1 MEFTY
6 QDYFNYYLKEFCN
19 ELIAN
24 FPDAEKGIVANYRE
38 LLEAKQSKNDIYVKY
53 FVSRVNDHMDKICQ
67 ADESLFNPANHIDP
81 ETKAVRAL
89 VFVEGCDMLA
99 VWNSSF
105 NNPTNKASIW
115 KYLKLLVLFGRH
127 VVPANTE
134 VLELINSVG
143 GQVYTPAKV
152 EKTLHG
158 KPEDLSDAG
167 NAPDMFGLGGLS
179 SLAGLMG
186 LGGGL
191 GGSGGEGG
199 LGSLLG
205 GMPDILKTLGDTL
218 GNLDMSSMMNQMGAA
233 AATDATEGSA
243 TDGVPSSE
251 SGSATDGAATAA
263 GQGAGSATDG
273 AAPVPGLFGDL
284 AKEMAETFDFS
295 SMEQGDAPANIGD
308 AFKKFLSGD
317 NPAKL
322 MGLITKFGSKIN
334 SEVASGKL
342 NQTDLLKETMGMMQ
356 GLGDPE
362 KVKKQAA
369 SFAKANPAMAEQLA
383 RQQAATQRGGNTKS
397 RLQAKLAA
405 RQQQGQSDQQ
415 GQQDGKQ

>member
-1 MEFTY
+1 
-6 QDYFNYYLKEFCN
+6 
-19 ELIAN
+19 
-24 FPDAEKGIVANYRE
+24 
-38 LLEAKQSKNDIYVKY
+38 
-53 FVSRVNDHMDKICQ
+53 
-67 ADESLFNPANHIDP
+67 
-81 ETKAVRAL
+81 
-89 VFVEGCDMLA
+89 
-99 VWNSSF
+99 
-105 NNPTNKASIW
+105 
-115 KYLKLLVLFGRH
+115 VLFGRH

-158 KPEDLSDAG
+158 KPDDLSDSG

-186 LGGGL
+186 LGGGGGDGAGL
-191 GGSGGEGG
+191 GG
-199 LGSLLG
+199 LLG

-218 GNLDMSSMMNQMGAA
+218 GNLDMSSMMSGLSDSVNTAESGEGANSGEPS
-233 AATDATEGSA
+233 TGESTTGQDLHDGSTTAPNGSANA
-243 TDGVPSSE
+243 TDG
-251 SGSATDGAATAA
+251 SAG
-263 GQGAGSATDG
+263 GQ
-273 AAPVPGLFGDL
+273 APVPGLFTDL
-284 AKEMAETFDFS
+284 AKEMAETFDFA
-295 SMEQGDAPANIGD
+295 SMEQGEAPANIGD

-322 MGLITKFGSKIN
+322 MNMITKFGSKIN

-342 NQTDLLKETMGMMQ
+342 NQADLLKETMGMMQ

-383 RQQAATQRGGNTKS
+383 RQQANSQRGGNTKS

-405 RQQQGQSDQQ
+405 RQQQQ
-415 GQQDGKQ
+415 GQDGQEDKQ

>member
-24 FPDAEKGIVANYRE
+24 FPDAEKGIVSNYRD

-89 VFVEGCDMLA
+89 VFVEGCDMLG

-105 NNPTNKASIW
+105 NNATNKASIW

-134 VLELINSVG
+134 VLQIINSVG
-143 GQVYTPAKV
+143 GNVYTPAKV

-158 KPEDLSDAG
+158 KPDDLSDVG

-186 LGGGL
+186 LGGG
-191 GGSGGEGG
+191 GEGAGLAGG

-218 GNLDMSSMMNQMGAA
+218 GNLDMSAMMTPSEPS
-233 AATDATEGSA
+233 AATSEATSTNETSAGSAPEGSA
-243 TDGVPSSE
+243 TAE
-251 SGSATDGAATAA
+251 C
-263 GQGAGSATDG
+263 QEAGSAPSAEGQQTG
-273 AAPVPGLFGDL
+273 SAPVPGLFSDL

-342 NQTDLLKETMGMMQ
+342 NQSDLLKETMGMMQ

-369 SFAKANPAMAEQLA
+369 SFAKSNPAMAEQLA
-383 RQQAATQRGGNTKS
+383 RQQAAAQRGGNTKS

-405 RQQQGQSDQQ
+405 RQQQ
-415 GQQDGKQ
+415 QQDQFGQEDKQ

>member
-1 MEFTY
+1 
-6 QDYFNYYLKEFCN
+6 
-19 ELIAN
+19 
-24 FPDAEKGIVANYRE
+24 
-38 LLEAKQSKNDIYVKY
+38 
-53 FVSRVNDHMDKICQ
+53 
-67 ADESLFNPANHIDP
+67 
-81 ETKAVRAL
+81 
-89 VFVEGCDMLA
+89 
-99 VWNSSF
+99 
-105 NNPTNKASIW
+105 
-115 KYLKLLVLFGRH
+115 LKLLVLFGRH

-134 VLELINSVG
+134 VLNLINSVG
-143 GQVYTPAKV
+143 GTVYTPAKV

-167 NAPDMFGLGGLS
+167 NTPDMFGLGGLS

-186 LGGGL
+186 LGSGSGSDGGALGGL
-191 GGSGGEGG
+191 GG
-199 LGSLLG
+199 LLG
-205 GMPDILKTLGDTL
+205 GMPDILKTLGETL
-218 GNLDMSSMMNQMGAA
+218 GNLDMSAMMNGMNEATTTDPSSETTSDSDEPSAATSETTDAPEGSAA
-233 AATDATEGSA
+233 AATDS
-243 TDGVPSSE
+243 
-251 SGSATDGAATAA
+251 
-263 GQGAGSATDG
+263 
-273 AAPVPGLFGDL
+273 AAPVPGLFTDL
-284 AKEMAETFDFS
+284 AKEMADTFDFS

-342 NQTDLLKETMGMMQ
+342 NQGDLLKETMGMMQ

-383 RQQAATQRGGNTKS
+383 RQQAASAKGGNTKS

-405 RQQQGQSDQQ
+405 RQQGQDQS
-415 GQQDGKQ
+415 GQHGHKDKQ

>member
-81 ETKAVRAL
+81 DTKAVRAL
-89 VFVEGCDMLA
+89 VFVEGCDLLV

-167 NAPDMFGLGGLS
+167 NTPDMFGLGGLS

-186 LGGGL
+186 LGSGDGGALGGL
-191 GGSGGEGG
+191 GG
-199 LGSLLG
+199 LLG

-218 GNLDMSSMMNQMGAA
+218 GNLDMSAMMNGMSEAEGQQPSDGATNGEPSTS
-233 AATDATEGSA
+233 TDGSA
-243 TDGVPSSE
+243 PGDT
-251 SGSATDGAATAA
+251 ATAA
-263 GQGAGSATDG
+263 GDP
-273 AAPVPGLFGDL
+273 AAPVPGLFSDL
-284 AKEMAETFDFS
+284 AKEMADTFDFS

-342 NQTDLLKETMGMMQ
+342 NQGDLLKETMGMMQ

-383 RQQAATQRGGNTKS
+383 RQQAASAKGGNTKS

-405 RQQQGQSDQQ
+405 RHQQQQDQ
-415 GQQDGKQ
+415 

>member
-24 FPDAEKGIVANYRE
+24 FPDAEKGIVSNYRE

-53 FVSRVNDHMDKICQ
+53 FVSRVNEHMDKICSS
-67 ADESLFNPANHIDP
+67 DESLFNPANHIDP
-81 ETKAVRAL
+81 ETKTVRAL
-89 VFVEGCDMLA
+89 VFVEGADMLA
-99 VWNSSF
+99 IWNSTF
-105 NNPTNKASIW
+105 NNAANKASIW

-134 VLELINSVG
+134 VLQIINSVG
-143 GQVYTPAKV
+143 GNVYTPAKV

-158 KPEDLSDAG
+158 KPEDLSDTG

-186 LGGGL
+186 LGGGSADGL
-191 GGSGGEGG
+191 AGG
-199 LGSLLG
+199 LGGLLG

-218 GNLDMSSMMNQMGAA
+218 GNLDMSAMMTPTNEPGQ
-233 AATDATEGSA
+233 DADGSA
-243 TDGVPSSE
+243 APS
-251 SGSATDGAATAA
+251 DAANAE
-263 GQGAGSATDG
+263 GQGADPATTGESETQQGQATG
-273 AAPVPGLFGDL
+273 ASAPVPGLFTDL
-284 AKEMAETFDFS
+284 AKEMADTFDFS

-342 NQTDLLKETMGMMQ
+342 NQGDLLKETMGMMQ

-383 RQQAATQRGGNTKS
+383 RQQASAQRGGNTKS

-405 RQQQGQSDQQ
+405 RQQQQDQS
-415 GQQDGKQ
+415 GQDGQGDK

>member
-67 ADESLFNPANHIDP
+67 ADESLFNPANHIDT
-81 ETKAVRAL
+81 ETKTVRAL
-89 VFVEGCDMLA
+89 VFVEGCDLLA

-186 LGGGL
+186 LGSGSGSDGGALGGL
-191 GGSGGEGG
+191 GG
-199 LGSLLG
+199 LLG

-218 GNLDMSSMMNQMGAA
+218 GNLDMSAMMNGMNEATTTDPSSENTSDSDEPSAATSETTDAPEGSAA
-233 AATDATEGSA
+233 AATDS
-243 TDGVPSSE
+243 
-251 SGSATDGAATAA
+251 
-263 GQGAGSATDG
+263 
-273 AAPVPGLFGDL
+273 AAPVPGLFTDL
-284 AKEMAETFDFS
+284 AKEMADTFDFS

-342 NQTDLLKETMGMMQ
+342 NQGDLLKETMGMMQ

-383 RQQAATQRGGNTKS
+383 RQQAASAKGGNTKS

-405 RQQQGQSDQQ
+405 RQQQ
-415 GQQDGKQ
+415 QQDQAENDGSQ

>member
-24 FPDAEKGIVANYRE
+24 FPDAEKGIVSNYRE

-53 FVSRVNDHMDKICQ
+53 FVSRVNDHMDKICTS
-67 ADESLFNPANHIDP
+67 DESLFNPANHIDP

-89 VFVEGCDMLA
+89 VFIEGCDMLA

-105 NNPTNKASIW
+105 NNPNNKTSIW

-158 KPEDLSDAG
+158 KPDDLSDAG

-186 LGGGL
+186 LGGSGDGAGL
-191 GGSGGEGG
+191 GG
-199 LGSLLG
+199 LLG

-218 GNLDMSSMMNQMGAA
+218 GNIDMSSMMSGLAESAGASTETSDGTASGESSAGESTTESA
-233 AATDATEGSA
+233 A
-243 TDGVPSSE
+243 PSSP
-251 SGSATDGAATAA
+251 ATAE
-263 GQGAGSATDG
+263 GANGGSSTG
-273 AAPVPGLFGDL
+273 SAPVPGLFTDL

-295 SMEQGDAPANIGD
+295 SMEQGEAPANIGD

-322 MGLITKFGSKIN
+322 MNMITKFGSKIN

-342 NQTDLLKETMGMMQ
+342 NQADLLKETMGMMQ

-369 SFAKANPAMAEQLA
+369 SFAKANPAMAEQIA
-383 RQQAATQRGGNTKS
+383 RQQAAAAKGGNTKS

-405 RQQQGQSDQQ
+405 RQQQQDQA
-415 GQQDGKQ
+415 GKDGSQ

>member
-24 FPDAEKGIVANYRE
+24 FPDAEKGIVSNYRE

-53 FVSRVNDHMDKICQ
+53 FVSRVNEHMEKICSS
-67 ADESLFNPANHIDP
+67 DESLFNPANHIDP
-81 ETKAVRAL
+81 DTKAVRTL
-89 VFVEGCDMLA
+89 VFIEGCDMLG

-105 NNPTNKASIW
+105 NNANNKANIW

-127 VVPANTE
+127 VVPSNNE
-134 VLELINSVG
+134 VLQIINSVG
-143 GQVYTPAKV
+143 GNVYTPAKV

-158 KPEDLSDAG
+158 KPEDLADAG

-186 LGGGL
+186 LGGGSADGL
-191 GGSGGEGG
+191 AGG
-199 LGSLLG
+199 LGGLLG

-218 GNLDMSSMMNQMGAA
+218 GNLDMSAMMTP
-233 AATDATEGSA
+233 TDPSTVSGETTAETGSA
-243 TDGVPSSE
+243 PSD
-251 SGSATDGAATAA
+251 TATAE
-263 GQGAGSATDG
+263 GQEAEQASTAEGQQPNT
-273 AAPVPGLFGDL
+273 APVPGLFSDL

-356 GLGDPE
+356 GLGD
-362 KVKKQAA
+362 
-369 SFAKANPAMAEQLA
+369 
-383 RQQAATQRGGNTKS
+383 G
-397 RLQAKLAA
+397 
-405 RQQQGQSDQQ
+405 
-415 GQQDGKQ
+415 

>member
-24 FPDAEKGIVANYRE
+24 FPDAEKGIVSNYRE

-67 ADESLFNPANHIDP
+67 GDESLFNPANHIDTD
-81 ETKAVRAL
+81 TKAVRAL
-89 VFVEGCDMLA
+89 VFIEGCDMLA

-158 KPEDLSDAG
+158 KPDDLADAG

-186 LGGGL
+186 LGGGGDGAGL
-191 GGSGGEGG
+191 GG
-199 LGSLLG
+199 LLG

-218 GNLDMSSMMNQMGAA
+218 GNLDMSSMMSGMAESMTATTTNETSGDGEPSTGTAA
-233 AATDATEGSA
+233 Q
-243 TDGVPSSE
+243 DGP
-251 SGSATDGAATAA
+251 ATADN
-263 GQGAGSATDG
+263 ATSEQ
-273 AAPVPGLFGDL
+273 APVPGLFTDL

-295 SMEQGDAPANIGD
+295 SMEQGEAPANIGD

-322 MGLITKFGSKIN
+322 MNMITKFGSKIN
-334 SEVASGKL
+334 SEVASGKI
-342 NQTDLLKETMGMMQ
+342 NQADLLKETMGMMQ

-369 SFAKANPAMAEQLA
+369 SFAKANPAMAEQMA
-383 RQQAATQRGGNTKS
+383 RQQANAQRGGNTKS

-405 RQQQGQSDQQ
+405 RQQQQH
-415 GQQDGKQ
+415 QDPANQ

>member
-24 FPDAEKGIVANYRE
+24 FPDVEKGIVSNYRE

-53 FVSRVNDHMDKICQ
+53 FVSRVNEHMDKICSS
-67 ADESLFNPANHIDP
+67 DESLFNPANHIDP

-89 VFVEGCDMLA
+89 VFVEGCDMLS

-105 NNPTNKASIW
+105 NNATNKASIW

-134 VLELINSVG
+134 VLQIINSVG
-143 GQVYTPAKV
+143 GNVYTPAKV

-167 NAPDMFGLGGLS
+167 NSPDMFGLGGLS

-186 LGGGL
+186 LGGG
-191 GGSGGEGG
+191 SGDGLAGG

-218 GNLDMSSMMNQMGAA
+218 GNLDMSAMMTPPEPSTAEPGQE
-233 AATDATEGSA
+233 TDGSA
-243 TDGVPSSE
+243 APS
-251 SGSATDGAATAA
+251 DAATAEGQEA
-263 GQGAGSATDG
+263 GPASTVEGQQPS
-273 AAPVPGLFGDL
+273 AAPVPGLFTDL

-342 NQTDLLKETMGMMQ
+342 NQADLLKETMGMMQ

-383 RQQAATQRGGNTKS
+383 RQQAAAQRGGNTKS

-405 RQQQGQSDQQ
+405 RQQQGQNQSGQ
-415 GQQDGKQ
+415 GDKQ

>member
-53 FVSRVNDHMDKICQ
+53 FVSRVNDHMDKICKS
-67 ADESLFNPANHIDP
+67 DESLFNPANHIDP
-81 ETKAVRAL
+81 ETKAVRSL
-89 VFVEGCDMLA
+89 VFIEGCDMLA
-99 VWNSSF
+99 VWNSTF
-105 NNPTNKASIW
+105 NNPNNKTSIW

-186 LGGGL
+186 LGGGGDGAGL
-191 GGSGGEGG
+191 GG
-199 LGSLLG
+199 LLS

-218 GNLDMSSMMNQMGAA
+218 GNLDMSAMM
-233 AATDATEGSA
+233 TPSTE
-243 TDGVPSSE
+243 PSSE
-251 SGSATDGAATAA
+251 TNATAPENTETA
-263 GQGAGSATDG
+263 ENSSAGSPTTTNTETQEETTAGTTT
-273 AAPVPGLFGDL
+273 PVPGLFTDL

-295 SMEQGDAPANIGD
+295 SMEQGEAPANIGD

-322 MGLITKFGSKIN
+322 MNMITKFGSKIN

-383 RQQAATQRGGNTKS
+383 RQQANAQRGGNTKS

-405 RQQQGQSDQQ
+405 RQQPQSGQDPASQ
-415 GQQDGKQ
+415 

>member
-24 FPDAEKGIVANYRE
+24 FPDAEKGIVSNYRE

-53 FVSRVNDHMDKICQ
+53 FVSRVNEYMDKICSS
-67 ADESLFNPANHIDP
+67 DETLFNPANHIDP

-105 NNPTNKASIW
+105 NNETNKASIW

-127 VVPANTE
+127 IVPANTE
-134 VLELINSVG
+134 VLQIINSVG
-143 GQVYTPAKV
+143 GNVYTPAKV

-158 KPEDLSDAG
+158 KPEDLSDTG

-186 LGGGL
+186 LGGG
-191 GGSGGEGG
+191 SGDGLAGG
-199 LGSLLG
+199 LGGILS

-218 GNLDMSSMMNQMGAA
+218 GNLDMSAMMNP
-233 AATDATEGSA
+233 S
-243 TDGVPSSE
+243 TDGVDTTEPTDGSPAPSD
-251 SGSATDGAATAA
+251 SATADETTAEPPNNSET
-263 GQGAGSATDG
+263 GKHQESASET
-273 AAPVPGLFGDL
+273 APVPGLFTDL

-342 NQTDLLKETMGMMQ
+342 NQADLLKETMGMMQ

-383 RQQAATQRGGNTKS
+383 RQQAAAQRGGNTKS

-405 RQQQGQSDQQ
+405 RQQQGQNQSGQ
-415 GQQDGKQ
+415 GDKQ

>member
-24 FPDAEKGIVANYRE
+24 FPDAEKGIVSNYRE

-53 FVSRVNDHMDKICQ
+53 FVSRVNEHMEKICSS
-67 ADESLFNPANHIDP
+67 DESLFNPTNHIDP
-81 ETKAVRAL
+81 ETKSACAL
-89 VFVEGCDMLA
+89 VFIEGCDMLA

-134 VLELINSVG
+134 VLQIINSVG
-143 GQVYTPAKV
+143 GNVYTPAKV

-158 KPEDLSDAG
+158 KPEDLSDTG

-186 LGGGL
+186 LGGSGDGLTGGL
-191 GGSGGEGG
+191 GG
-199 LGSLLG
+199 LLG

-218 GNLDMSSMMNQMGAA
+218 GNLDMSAMMTPP
-233 AATDATEGSA
+233 ATADGMDTTEPGQETDGSA
-243 TDGVPSSE
+243 APS
-251 SGSATDGAATAA
+251 DAATAES
-263 GQGAGSATDG
+263 QGAGQATNLNANSSTA
-273 AAPVPGLFGDL
+273 AAPVPGLFTDL
-284 AKEMAETFDFS
+284 AKEMADTFDFS
-295 SMEQGDAPANIGD
+295 SMEQGEAPTNIGD

-322 MGLITKFGSKIN
+322 MGLISKFGSKIN
-334 SEVASGKL
+334 SEVASGKI
-342 NQTDLLKETMGMMQ
+342 NQADLLKETMGMMQ

-383 RQQAATQRGGNTKS
+383 RQQTAAQRGGNTKS

-405 RQQQGQSDQQ
+405 RQQQGQDQS
-415 GQQDGKQ
+415 GPGDKQ

>member
-24 FPDAEKGIVANYRE
+24 FPDSEKGIVSNYRE

-53 FVSRVNDHMDKICQ
+53 FVSRVNEHMDKICQ
-67 ADESLFNPANHIDP
+67 GDESLFNPANHIDP

-89 VFVEGCDMLA
+89 VFIEGCDMLA

-158 KPEDLSDAG
+158 KPDDLSDAG

-186 LGGGL
+186 LGGNGDGAGL
-191 GGSGGEGG
+191 GG
-199 LGSLLG
+199 LLG

-218 GNLDMSSMMNQMGAA
+218 GNIDMSAMMSQMGTPSEQVSEGETTNGEHSAS
-233 AATDATEGSA
+233 TDGSA
-243 TDGVPSSE
+243 PGDT
-251 SGSATDGAATAA
+251 ATAEN
-263 GQGAGSATDG
+263 QGAGPATG
-273 AAPVPGLFGDL
+273 SAPVPGLFTDL

-295 SMEQGDAPANIGD
+295 SMEQGEAPANIGD

-322 MGLITKFGSKIN
+322 MNMITKFGSKIN

-342 NQTDLLKETMGMMQ
+342 NQADLLKETMGMMQ

-369 SFAKANPAMAEQLA
+369 SFAKANPAMAEQIA
-383 RQQAATQRGGNTKS
+383 RQQAAAAKGGNTKS

-405 RQQQGQSDQQ
+405 RQQQ
-415 GQQDGKQ
+415 QQDPSNKDGSQ

>member
-19 ELIAN
+19 ELIAG
-24 FPDAEKGIVANYRE
+24 FPDAEKGIVNNYRE

-53 FVSRVNDHMDKICQ
+53 FVSRVNDYMDKICSS
-67 ADESLFNPANHIDP
+67 DESLFNPGNHIDP
-81 ETKAVRAL
+81 ETKAVRTL
-89 VFVEGCDMLA
+89 VFIEGCDMLA

-105 NNPTNKASIW
+105 NNAANKASIW

-134 VLELINSVG
+134 VLEIINSVG
-143 GQVYTPAKV
+143 GNVYTPAKV

-158 KPEDLSDAG
+158 KPDDLSDAG

-186 LGGGL
+186 LGSG
-191 GGSGGEGG
+191 GGEGG
-199 LGSLLG
+199 GIGSLLG

-218 GNLDMSSMMNQMGAA
+218 GNLDMSDMMQPANNS
-233 AATDATEGSA
+233 TEGTDVSA
-243 TDGVPSSE
+243 PTN
-251 SGSATDGAATAA
+251 TATAEGSSA
-263 GQGAGSATDG
+263 VQETTGESSANQGQPNLS
-273 AAPVPGLFGDL
+273 APVPGLFTDL

-322 MGLITKFGSKIN
+322 MALISKFGSKIN

-342 NQTDLLKETMGMMQ
+342 NQADLLKETMGMMQ

-369 SFAKANPAMAEQLA
+369 SFAKSNPAMAEQLA
-383 RQQAATQRGGNTKS
+383 RQQAVSQRGGNTKS

-405 RQQQGQSDQQ
+405 RQQQQSQSGQN
-415 GQQDGKQ
+415 GQDGKQ

>member
-24 FPDAEKGIVANYRE
+24 FPDSEKGIVSNYRE

-53 FVSRVNDHMDKICQ
+53 FVSRVNEHMDKICQ
-67 ADESLFNPANHIDP
+67 GDESLFNPANHIDP

-89 VFVEGCDMLA
+89 VFIEGCDMLA

-127 VVPANTE
+127 VVPANNE

-158 KPEDLSDAG
+158 KPDDLSDAG

-186 LGGGL
+186 LGGAGGDGAGL
-191 GGSGGEGG
+191 GG
-199 LGSLLG
+199 LLG

-218 GNLDMSSMMNQMGAA
+218 GNIDMSAMMSQMGTPSEQVSEGETTNSEPSASTAPGDAA
-233 AATDATEGSA
+233 EAAGATGGSA
-243 TDGVPSSE
+243 TAE
-251 SGSATDGAATAA
+251 N
-263 GQGAGSATDG
+263 QGAGS
-273 AAPVPGLFGDL
+273 APVPGLFTDL

-295 SMEQGDAPANIGD
+295 SMEQGEAPTNIGD
-308 AFKKFLSGD
+308 AFKRFLSGD

-322 MGLITKFGSKIN
+322 MNMITKFGSKIN
-334 SEVASGKL
+334 SEVASGKI
-342 NQTDLLKETMGMMQ
+342 NQADLLKETMGMMQ

-383 RQQAATQRGGNTKS
+383 RQQAAAAKGGNTKS

-405 RQQQGQSDQQ
+405 RQQQQ
-415 GQQDGKQ
+415 QQDQVGKDGSQ

>member
-24 FPDAEKGIVANYRE
+24 FPDAEKGIVSNYRE

-53 FVSRVNDHMDKICQ
+53 FVSRVNEHMEKICSS
-67 ADESLFNPANHIDP
+67 DESLFNPANHIDP

-89 VFVEGCDMLA
+89 VFVEGCDMLG
-99 VWNSSF
+99 VWNSTF

-115 KYLKLLVLFGRH
+115 KYLKLLVLFGRQ

-134 VLELINSVG
+134 VLQIINSVG
-143 GQVYTPAKV
+143 GNVYTPAKV

-167 NAPDMFGLGGLS
+167 NSPDMFGLGGLS

-186 LGGGL
+186 LGGGSADGL
-191 GGSGGEGG
+191 AGG
-199 LGSLLG
+199 LGGLLG

-218 GNLDMSSMMNQMGAA
+218 GNLDMSAMMTPS
-233 AATDATEGSA
+233 ATTENGETAEPGQETDGSA
-243 TDGVPSSE
+243 APSN
-251 SGSATDGAATAA
+251 AATAES
-263 GQGAGSATDG
+263 QGAGPASNAEGQQTG
-273 AAPVPGLFGDL
+273 SAPVPGLFTDL

-342 NQTDLLKETMGMMQ
+342 NQGDLLKETMGMMQ

-383 RQQAATQRGGNTKS
+383 RQQAASQRGGNTKS

-405 RQQQGQSDQQ
+405 RQQQGQDQSGQEGQ
-415 GQQDGKQ
+415 GDK